1 MYGLVV
7 PQHNALVAQLTRARL
22 ASPALLQKKKEER
35 LRRFVLFPVTAAVT
49 TAMKVVSAVP
59 ALGDYLERLTDTEQT
74 HF

>member
-1 MYGLVV
+1 
-7 PQHNALVAQLTRARL
+7 L
-22 ASPALLQKKKEER
+22 ASPALLQKKEER

>member
-1 MYGLVV
+1 M
-7 PQHNALVAQLTRARL
+7 
-22 ASPALLQKKKEER
+22 ASPALQKKEER
-35 LRRFVLFPVTAAVT
+35 LRRLLLFPVTAAVA